1 MPLLNGVVIIDKPVG
16 PSSNQ
21 VMDRLKGRLRACGLG
36 SVKMG
41 FLGTLDPIAS
51 GVLPVFI
58 GKSTKLISAFERLDK
73 TYRVTVR
80 LGQRTD
86 TCDAE
91 GKVIAEHDTAALTP
105 REVRAAV
112 LSFQGMQA
120 QQVPRFSAVKIGGVP
135 AYRLARAGKP
145 VPPRTRRVIIHQIDV
160 EAVELP
166 FATFRTT
173 CSGGTYMR
181 SLADS
186 IGEKLGVGGHVT
198 ALRRLGCE
206 CLFTLENSITL
217 ERVEEDLQTGGFGFL
232 LNPSEFLPNYL
243 PLIVEDRSER
253 QLRDGRIIPIAKE
266 SASLRPAAKVKALRP
281 SGVLVAIGEV
291 VPYRRDVLGFQPT
304 KVLV

>member
-1 MPLLNGVVIIDKPVG
+1 MPLNGVVIIDKPVG

-21 VMDRLKGRLRACGLG
+21 VIDRLKGRLRARGLG
-36 SVKMG
+36 RVKMG

-112 LSFQGMQA
+112 LSFQGTQA
-120 QQVPRFSAVKIGGVP
+120 QQVPRFSAVKVGGVP

-145 VPPRTRRVIIHQIDV
+145 VPPRTRRVIIHQIEV

-173 CSGGTYMR
+173 CSG
-181 SLADS
+181 
-186 IGEKLGVGGHVT
+186 
-198 ALRRLGCE
+198 
-206 CLFTLENSITL
+206 
-217 ERVEEDLQTGGFGFL
+217 
-232 LNPSEFLPNYL
+232 
-243 PLIVEDRSER
+243 
-253 QLRDGRIIPIAKE
+253 
-266 SASLRPAAKVKALRP
+266 
-281 SGVLVAIGEV
+281 
-291 VPYRRDVLGFQPT
+291 VLGI
-304 KVLV
+304 V